1 MRNGDIAIVV
11 DDLSGPA
18 IEEFLTDH
26 VRQMRSISPE
36 GSSHAL
42 DLDGL
47 RAPGVTVWSVVDG
60 DAIVGC
66 GALKLLGDGEAELK
80 SMRTAA
86 ERARRGVASAL
97 LRHILAD
104 AAARGL
110 TRVSLE
116 TGPTEFFLPARRL
129 YERFGFTYCGP
140 FADYVAD
147 PHSVF
152 MTRRVLSTGGRV
164 RSAVTSGTCMR

>member
-1 MRNGDIAIVV
+1 MRNGDLAIVV

-18 IEEFLTDH
+18 VVAFLDDH
-26 VRQMRSISPE
+26 VRQMRAISPE

-47 RAPGVTVWSVVDG
+47 RPPDVTVWSVLDG
-60 DAIVGC
+60 DDVVGC
-66 GALKLLGDGEAELK
+66 GALKVLGGGEGELK
-80 SMRTAA
+80 SMRTAP
-86 ERARRGVASAL
+86 ERARSGIASAL

-116 TGPTEFFLPARRL
+116 TGSTEFFLPARRL
-129 YERFGFTYCGP
+129 YERFGFTYCDP
-140 FADYVAD
+140 FADYVPD

-152 MTRRVLSTGGRV
+152 MTRKV
-164 RSAVTSGTCMR
+164 